1 MWKPPQPAVEFL
13 LPHLDDAW
21 RRLQG
26 WLKDLSEAEFQWRP
40 AANVWHLEE
49 RDGRGTIPYSWIPP
63 EPAPLPTIAWH
74 VAHVATSLAL
84 TTDHAFGERRMKL
97 ADLALPLDAMG
108 MLEYLAERHSE
119 FVRAVAALNDDDLER
134 PRYTEW
140 GEQRSTAEI
149 VGSAILH
156 EVEHGAQ
163 ITALRSL
170 YRHWQTGG
178 IPWAKDT

>member
-1 MWKPPQPAVEFL
+1 MWEPPQPAIEFL

-26 WLKDLSEAEFQWRP
+26 WLENLSEAEFQWRP
-40 AANVWHLEE
+40 VANVWHLEE
-49 RDGRGTIPYSWIPP
+49 RDGHGAIPYSWIPP

-84 TTDHAFGERRMKL
+84 TTDHAFGERRKKL
-97 ADLALPLDAMG
+97 ADLRLPLTAG
-108 MLEYLAERHSE
+108 EMLDYLAACHGE
-119 FVRAVAALNDDDLER
+119 FVKAVAALSDADLER

-163 ITALRSL
+163 ITALRSI
-170 YRHWQTGG
+170 YRHWKAGE
-178 IPWAKDT
+178 IS